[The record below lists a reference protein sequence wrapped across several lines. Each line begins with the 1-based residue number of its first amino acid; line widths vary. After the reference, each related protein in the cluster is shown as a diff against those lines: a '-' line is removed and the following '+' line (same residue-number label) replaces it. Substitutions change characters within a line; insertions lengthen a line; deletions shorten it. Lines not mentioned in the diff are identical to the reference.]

1 MKSYK
6 KILPILFITSLFA
19 INDIQRMTND
29 YKKGLLTLD
38 EFVYFQ
44 AARILNAEELPAHYK
59 TNEPIKCATSVLKYI
74 RENSNNI
81 SSYTKQKLIDLGFTF
96 KYGSSSARYSTAS
109 NGRPTNLDQSLDLG
123 IFKFH
128 YTLDGEDAVAD
139 MQYAQTM
146 AEIFVDVY
154 NKQNG
159 TSSDQMGFTRPP
171 DDGFYSSIP
180 DENGGDDQYD
190 VYIYNLEAGI
200 YGWVATEW
208 NRGDNPYS
216 ISTTE
221 LVSTTSF
228 MAMRNNYT
236 DFGPQTEIESI
247 KVTAAHE
254 YFHAVQ
260 NGYNLYSSAWL
271 MEATAAWIED
281 EIYDDVNDNYQY
293 LGNWFKEPHIA
304 LNYNHHDDDGSA
316 IYYGDNIFEENKNH
330 WYGSWI
336 FFRYISEHMV
346 PSNGNGYETIRNILE
361 KDIFLSNDDND
372 KSIEAINEGVKAVD
386 PSYSFEAASSAI
398 S

>member
-1 MKSYK
+1 
-6 KILPILFITSLFA
+6 
-19 INDIQRMTND
+19 
-29 YKKGLLTLD
+29 
-38 EFVYFQ
+38 
-44 AARILNAEELPAHYK
+44 
-59 TNEPIKCATSVLKYI
+59 
-74 RENSNNI
+74 
-81 SSYTKQKLIDLGFTF
+81 
-96 KYGSSSARYSTAS
+96 
-109 NGRPTNLDQSLDLG
+109 LG

-128 YTLDGEDAVAD
+128 YTLSGEDAVANL
-139 MQYAQTM
+139 QYAQDM
-146 AEIFVDVY
+146 ANIFVDVY

-159 TSSDQMGFTRPP
+159 SDQMGFTRPP

-200 YGWVATEW
+200 YGWVASEYT
-208 NRGDNPYS
+208 GDNPYS

-221 LVSTTSF
+221 LFAATSF

-260 NGYNLYSSAWL
+260 NGYNYYSAAWL

-316 IYYGDNIFEENKNH
+316 IDYGGNIGIQENESH

-346 PSNGNGYETIRNILE
+346 PSNGNGYETIRNIFE
-361 KDIFLSNDDND
+361 KDIFLSDGDYD
-372 KSIEAINEGVKAVD
+372 KSIEA
-386 PSYSFEAASSAI
+386 
-398 S
+398 